1 MRDTVPA
8 GESAMS
14 IPRWRSLLFVPAHVP
29 RFVEAA
35 HERGADGV
43 ILDLEDSVPQD
54 RKGEA
59 RRQLPESV
67 AKVGRRGASV
77 LVRVNRGL
85 RALAADL
92 DAAVM
97 AGVEALVL
105 PKTESAEWVS
115 EIANA
120 VSDLE
125 RERNLPGRI
134 RFLAQIETPAALQ
147 RLAAIASAHP
157 RMVAMALGPEDFSAA
172 VGGAPESDLL
182 LTPNLS
188 VLFAAR
194 AAGLLPLGFIGSIG
208 EFSDTH
214 KLREAATRARR
225 LGFAGAL
232 AIHPTQVAIFNEAFS
247 PSAQELEWA
256 RCILAAEKDAAA
268 HGRGAFA
275 FDGKMVDPPVIR
287 RAREIIATGPEA
299 GGGESSA
306 AVSET
311 KLDHTTGGPL
321 TRP

>member
-1 MRDTVPA
+1 MIKDTVPA
-8 GESAMS
+8 VEG
-14 IPRWRSLLFVPAHVP
+14 PTFVRRWRSLLFVPAHVS
-29 RFVEAA
+29 RFVGTA

-54 RKGEA
+54 QKAES

-67 AKVGRRGASV
+67 AKVGRKGASV

-92 DAAVM
+92 DAAVV
-97 AGVEALVL
+97 AGVDALVL
-105 PKTESAEWVS
+105 PKTDSAEWVA

-120 VSDLE
+120 VLE
-125 RERNLPGRI
+125 LEGERNLVQGRI

-157 RMVAMALGPEDFSAA
+157 RMLAMALGPEDFSAA
-172 VGGAPESDLL
+172 VGGTPEFDLL

-194 AAGLLPLGFIGSIG
+194 AAGLLPLGFVGSIG
-208 EFSDTH
+208 EVTDTD
-214 KLREAATRARR
+214 KLRETAAHARR

-247 PSAQELEWA
+247 PSAQEIKWA
-256 RCILAAEKDAAA
+256 RDVIAAENDAAA
-268 HGRGAFA
+268 RGLSAFSLN
-275 FDGKMVDPPVIR
+275 GKMVDPPVVR
-287 RAREIIATGPEA
+287 RAHDTLALADRN
-299 GGGESSA
+299 
-306 AVSET
+306 
-311 KLDHTTGGPL
+311 
-321 TRP
+321 

>member
-1 MRDTVPA
+1 MIKDAIAAV
-8 GESAMS
+8 ESAIS
-14 IPRWRSLLFVPAHVP
+14 VPRWRSLLFVPAHVP

-54 RKGEA
+54 QKGGA
-59 RRQLPESV
+59 RRQLSESV
-67 AKVGRRGASV
+67 AKVGRKGKSV

-105 PKTESAEWVS
+105 PKTDSAEWVS

-125 RERNLPGRI
+125 RERNLPLGRI
-134 RFLAQIETPAALQ
+134 RFLAQIETPGALQ

-157 RMVAMALGPEDFSAA
+157 RMIAMALGPEDFSAA
-172 VGGAPESDLL
+172 VGGAPEFDLL

-214 KLREAATRARR
+214 KLREVAAHARR

-247 PSAQELEWA
+247 PSAQEVEWA
-256 RCILAAEKDAAA
+256 RDVVAAENNAAS
-268 HGRGAFA
+268 RGLSAFSLN
-275 FDGKMVDPPVIR
+275 GKMIDPPVVR
-287 RAREIIATGPEA
+287 RAHEILALA
-299 GGGESSA
+299 SNN
-306 AVSET
+306 
-311 KLDHTTGGPL
+311 
-321 TRP
+321 

>member
-1 MRDTVPA
+1 MIKDTFPVI
-8 GESAMS
+8 ESAMS
-14 IPRWRSLLFVPAHVP
+14 VPRWRSLLFVPTHVP
-29 RFVEAA
+29 RFVETA

-54 RKGEA
+54 QKGEA
-59 RRQLPESV
+59 RKQLPACV
-67 AKVGRRGASV
+67 AKVGRKGKSV

-92 DAAVM
+92 DACVM
-97 AGVEALVL
+97 AGVAALVL

-115 EIANA
+115 EVANA
-120 VSDLE
+120 VSELE
-125 RERNLPGRI
+125 RERNLPLGRI
-134 RFLAQIETPAALQ
+134 RFLAQIETPGALQ

-172 VGGAPESDLL
+172 VGGSPDFDLL
-182 LTPNLS
+182 LTPTLS

-214 KLREAATRARR
+214 KLREAAVHARR

-256 RCILAAEKDAAA
+256 HRVVAAENDAAT
-268 HGRGAFA
+268 RGLSAFSLN
-275 FDGKMVDPPVIR
+275 GKMVDPPVVR
-287 RAREIIATGPEA
+287 RAHEILALA
-299 GGGESSA
+299 SNN
-306 AVSET
+306 
-311 KLDHTTGGPL
+311 
-321 TRP
+321 

>member
-1 MRDTVPA
+1 MKDTFAAVE
-8 GESAMS
+8 GAMS
-14 IPRWRSLLFVPAHVP
+14 VPRWRSLLFVPVHVP
-29 RFVEAA
+29 RFVETA

-59 RRQLPESV
+59 RQQLPECV
-67 AKVGRRGASV
+67 AKVGRKGASV
-77 LVRVNRGL
+77 LVRVNHGL

-97 AGVEALVL
+97 AGVDALVL
-105 PKTESAEWVS
+105 PKTDSAEWVI

-120 VSDLE
+120 VSELE
-125 RERNLPGRI
+125 RERNLPLGGI
-134 RFLAQIETPAALQ
+134 RFLAQIETPGALQ
-147 RLAAIASAHP
+147 RLAAIASAHS

-172 VGGAPESDLL
+172 VGGAPEFDLL

-214 KLREAATRARR
+214 KLREAAVRARR

-256 RCILAAEKDAAA
+256 HKVVAAVNDAAT
-268 HGRGAFA
+268 RGLSAFSLN
-275 FDGKMVDPPVIR
+275 GKMIDPPVVR
-287 RAREIIATGPEA
+287 RAHEILTLA
-299 GGGESSA
+299 GNN
-306 AVSET
+306 
-311 KLDHTTGGPL
+311 
-321 TRP
+321 

>member
-1 MRDTVPA
+1 MIKDTFPVV
-8 GESAMS
+8 ESAMAV
-14 IPRWRSLLFVPAHVP
+14 PRWRSLLFVPAHVP
-29 RFVEAA
+29 RFVETA

-54 RKGEA
+54 KKGEA
-59 RRQLPESV
+59 RRQLAQSV
-67 AKVGRRGASV
+67 ANVGRNGASV

-97 AGVEALVL
+97 AGVDALVL
-105 PKTESAEWVS
+105 PKTDSAEWVL
-115 EIANA
+115 EIAKTL
-120 VSDLE
+120 SELE
-125 RERNLPGRI
+125 LERNLPLGRI
-134 RFLAQIETPAALQ
+134 RFLAQIETPGALQ

-172 VGGAPESDLL
+172 VGGAPEFDLL
-182 LTPNLS
+182 LAPNLS

-214 KLREAATRARR
+214 KLRETAAHARR
-225 LGFAGAL
+225 LGFGGAL

-256 RCILAAEKDAAA
+256 HRVVAAENDAAT
-268 HGRGAFA
+268 RGLSAFSLN
-275 FDGKMVDPPVIR
+275 GKMIDPPVVR
-287 RAREIIATGPEA
+287 RAHEILALA
-299 GGGESSA
+299 SSN
-306 AVSET
+306 
-311 KLDHTTGGPL
+311 
-321 TRP
+321 

>member
-1 MRDTVPA
+1 MIKDTLPA
-8 GESAMS
+8 VEGAMFV
-14 IPRWRSLLFVPAHVP
+14 PRWRSLLFVPAHVP
-29 RFVEAA
+29 RFVETA

-54 RKGEA
+54 QKGEA

-67 AKVGRRGASV
+67 TKVARKDASV
-77 LVRVNRGL
+77 LVRVNHGL

-105 PKTESAEWVS
+105 PKTDSAEWVL

-125 RERNLPGRI
+125 RERNLPLGRI
-134 RFLAQIETPAALQ
+134 RFLAQIETPGALQ

-172 VGGAPESDLL
+172 VGGAPEFDLL
-182 LTPNLS
+182 LTPNLA

-208 EFSDTH
+208 EFADTH
-214 KLREAATRARR
+214 KLREAAVHARR

-232 AIHPTQVAIFNEAFS
+232 AIHPTQVAIFNEAFA
-247 PSAQELEWA
+247 PSEQQLEWA
-256 RCILAAEKDAAA
+256 HRVVAAENDAAT
-268 HGRGAFA
+268 RGLSAFSL
-275 FDGKMVDPPVIR
+275 DGTMIDPPVVR
-287 RAREIIATGPEA
+287 RAHEILALATNN
-299 GGGESSA
+299 
-306 AVSET
+306 
-311 KLDHTTGGPL
+311 
-321 TRP
+321 

>member
-1 MRDTVPA
+1 MITDTIPA
-8 GESAMS
+8 VDRAISV
-14 IPRWRSLLFVPAHVP
+14 PRWRSLLFVSAHVP
-29 RFVEAA
+29 RFVETA

-54 RKGEA
+54 QKGDA

-67 AKVGRRGASV
+67 AKVARKGASV

-85 RALAADL
+85 RALAGDL
-92 DAAVM
+92 DAAVI
-97 AGVEALVL
+97 AGVDALVL
-105 PKTESAEWVS
+105 PKTDSAEWVS

-120 VSDLE
+120 VSELE
-125 RERNLPGRI
+125 RERNLALGRI

-157 RMVAMALGPEDFSAA
+157 RMVAMALGPEDFSAS
-172 VGGAPESDLL
+172 VGGAPEFDLL

-208 EFSDTH
+208 DFSDTH
-214 KLREAATRARR
+214 KLREAAAHARR

-247 PSAQELEWA
+247 PSVQEVEWA
-256 RCILAAEKDAAA
+256 RAVVAAENNAAA
-268 HGRGAFA
+268 RGLSAFSL
-275 FDGKMVDPPVIR
+275 DGKMVDPPVVR
-287 RAREIIATGPEA
+287 RAHEILALA
-299 GGGESSA
+299 GSN
-306 AVSET
+306 
-311 KLDHTTGGPL
+311 
-321 TRP
+321 

>member
-1 MRDTVPA
+1 MIKDTFAAV
-8 GESAMS
+8 ESAMS
-14 IPRWRSLLFVPAHVP
+14 VPRWRSLLFVPAHVP
-29 RFVEAA
+29 RFVETA

-54 RKGEA
+54 QKGEA

-67 AKVGRRGASV
+67 AKVARKGASV

-97 AGVEALVL
+97 AGVDALVL
-105 PKTESAEWVS
+105 PKTDSAEWIS

-120 VSDLE
+120 VSEFE
-125 RERNLPGRI
+125 RERNLPLGRI
-134 RFLAQIETPAALQ
+134 QFLAQIETPSALQ

-172 VGGAPESDLL
+172 VGGSPEFDLL
-182 LTPNLS
+182 LAPNLS

-194 AAGLLPLGFIGSIG
+194 AAGLLPLGFVGSIG
-208 EFSDTH
+208 EFSDTD
-214 KLREAATRARR
+214 KLREAAAHARR

-247 PSAQELEWA
+247 PSPQELEWA
-256 RCILAAEKDAAA
+256 HRVIAAEDDAAT
-268 HGRGAFA
+268 RGLSAFSL
-275 FDGKMVDPPVIR
+275 DGKMADPPVVR
-287 RAREIIATGPEA
+287 RAHEILALG
-299 GGGESSA
+299 S
-306 AVSET
+306 
-311 KLDHTTGGPL
+311 DN
-321 TRP
+321 